1 MKSICQRH
9 SDTHTVDMAKNCT
22 SSGIELQLDGDIALP
37 VDARPLERVDVK
49 CVAAAAARAEE
60 AFECAWKLIRG

>member
-1 MKSICQRH
+1 
-9 SDTHTVDMAKNCT
+9 MAKNCT